1 ENRLEVSSVCVT
13 RVCHSQQTTVVCWG
27 GGLNKYQ
34 RHRADC
40 LQRPLV
46 SRSRFQQQ
54 LMPGVR
60 CFGKAQALYYGKGN
74 NFRQG
79 VQCRCTCIQMST
91 LLALFPRAGCPPP
104 VARSS
109 ILCATPLSVNICDNC
124 SPDDGRK
131 SSSKAIMGKCIT
143 LNTPLATW
151 PGSNTIRIRHT
162 MHNTMSLQTLLVASE
177 GMPAQQLA
185 VFALLTLGMLESL
198 ANGLL
203 SATEALEVFFHAEN
217 CRYVRKHL
225 QDKTADA
232 IMSHGVQLPD
242 LFDALPT

>member
-1 ENRLEVSSVCVT
+1 IPWSAPRSASQDQGNRHAAARTICAREGVMAWSSASGGAGMFRCTSVSPACSRLHRDMVRAWRAIPQENGCCWVENRLEVSSVCVT

-91 LLALFPRAGCPPP
+91 LLALFPR
-104 VARSS
+104 
-109 ILCATPLSVNICDNC
+109 
-124 SPDDGRK
+124 
-131 SSSKAIMGKCIT
+131 
-143 LNTPLATW
+143 
-151 PGSNTIRIRHT
+151 
-162 MHNTMSLQTLLVASE
+162 
-177 GMPAQQLA
+177 
-185 VFALLTLGMLESL
+185 
-198 ANGLL
+198 
-203 SATEALEVFFHAEN
+203 
-217 CRYVRKHL
+217 
-225 QDKTADA
+225 
-232 IMSHGVQLPD
+232 
-242 LFDALPT
+242 